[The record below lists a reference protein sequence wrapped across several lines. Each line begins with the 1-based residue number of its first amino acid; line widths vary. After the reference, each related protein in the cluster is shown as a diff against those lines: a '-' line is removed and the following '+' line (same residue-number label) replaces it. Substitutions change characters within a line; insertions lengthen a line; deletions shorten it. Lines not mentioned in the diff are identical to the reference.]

1 MSARVYTGAATPTTL
16 SGSITNVST
25 SGTITVA
32 TNWLTSGQFSIVVDP
47 GLAGE
52 EKILCTLSGTTLTFI
67 TRGYDGTTAASHNSG
82 AVVYPVPTAIDFS
95 EANTHVNAS
104 SAVHGLA
111 GSVVGTTDT
120 QVLTNKDLTSGTNT
134 FPASTPAGKNAVIN
148 GGMDIWQRGT
158 SVAIAASSGVTYTAD
173 RWCTF
178 SGANQALT
186 ISRQATADTTNL
198 PNIQYCARYQRNSG
212 QTGTSVLYFS
222 QSLETVNS
230 SAFAGKQV
238 TVSFYVRAG
247 ANFSAASGN
256 LIAIVYSGTGTDQ
269 NVLTSYTGQ
278 TNVASTVAS
287 LTTTWQRISITGTVA
302 VTATELSLSF
312 NLTPVGTAGA
322 NDYYEITGV
331 QLELGSTA
339 TTFSRAGGSIGG
351 ELALCQRYYQKSYP
365 QGTTVPTNST
375 SAGVVF
381 VPGSS
386 VASTAYFAQVFL
398 PITMRTAPTVTI
410 YSYASSTVS
419 VVSSSSGVDLAA
431 SSGVANLIGDRGFTV
446 QNSSGGTITAGAGG
460 FDFHYAASG
469 EL

>member
-1 MSARVYTGAATPTTL
+1 MSARVYAGAATPTTL

-120 QVLTNKDLTSGTNT
+120 QVLTNKDLSSSTNT
-134 FPASTPAGKNAVIN
+134 FPASTPAGKNAIIN

-158 SVAIAASSGVTYTAD
+158 SFAIASGTPQYTAD
-173 RWCTF
+173 RWTCYFNGTGNITQET
-178 SGANQALT
+178 SVIPSNSKYAIRLTATATSTDNRIYQLIETNNVLPYAGKAIT
-186 ISRQATADTTNL
+186 ISVQMAGTVTVPAYVTL
-198 PNIQYCARYQRNSG
+198 HYS
-212 QTGTSVLYFS
+212 TSVDD
-222 QSLETVNS
+222 T
-230 SAFAGKQV
+230 
-238 TVSFYVRAG
+238 
-247 ANFSAASGN
+247 
-256 LIAIVYSGTGTDQ
+256 
-269 NVLTSYTGQ
+269 LTNTS
-278 TNVASTVAS
+278 TNIT
-287 LTTTWQRISITGTVA
+287 LTTVTAPTLSNSLQTYVFTGTVPS
-302 VTATELSLSF
+302 TAKTLR
-312 NLTPVGTAGA
+312 VGIGTGSVVNTNYFVVA
-322 NDYYEITGV
+322 NV

-351 ELALCQRYYQKSYP
+351 ELALCQRYYYQIG
-365 QGTTVPTNST
+365 GTTYTTQDFGNGSYYST
-375 SAGVVF
+375 
-381 VPGSS
+381 
-386 VASTAYFAQVFL
+386 TAAYILTTFPV
-398 PITMRTAPTVTI
+398 TMRTAPTCACVNPTSFSI
-410 YSYASSTVS
+410 YSAGASKAVTTF
-419 VVSSSSGVDLAA
+419 AA
-431 SSGVANLIGDRGFTV
+431 STYSPFNATNAFNVGTAATLGNGCWVEATNANATLTF
-446 QNSSGGTITAGAGG
+446 SS
-460 FDFHYAASG
+460 

>member
-1 MSARVYTGAATPTTL
+1 MSARVYAGAATPTTL

-351 ELALCQRYYQKSYP
+351 ELQLCRRY
-365 QGTTVPTNST
+365 
-375 SAGVVF
+375 
-381 VPGSS
+381 
-386 VASTAYFAQVFL
+386 L
-398 PITMRTAPTVTI
+398 PATYVNEIVG
-410 YSYASSTVS
+410 YSYAANNTVY
-419 VVSSSSGVDLAA
+419 
-431 SSGVANLIGDRGFTV
+431 GVAFDTPARVAPTGVTASGTFTAYSLNV
-446 QNSSGGTITAGAGG
+446 GTSATPVLNQTSVNNGSVLVNSGITITAGQGSRLGG
-460 FDFHYAASG
+460 G
-469 EL
+469 GLILWTGCEL

>member
-158 SVAIAASSGVTYTAD
+158 SSSTNVNYGSAD
-173 RWCTF
+173 RWWLYYGAGTCTVSQETSVVPTGF
-178 SGANQALT
+178 RYAAKLT
-186 ISRQATADTTNL
+186 QSSTSTTNL
-198 PNIQYCARYQRNSG
+198 QFDQSIETNNSIPMAGKTVTLSGYVAATASTTITIALNYSTSTDVANSGSWTAITPASGSNTLTIGTTTYQRIVATYSVPSNAQSLQIQMG
-212 QTGTSVLYFS
+212 TTSIASGTSIY
-222 QSLETVNS
+222 
-230 SAFAGKQV
+230 
-238 TVSFYVRAG
+238 
-247 ANFSAASGN
+247 
-256 LIAIVYSGTGTDQ
+256 
-269 NVLTSYTGQ
+269 
-278 TNVASTVAS
+278 
-287 LTTTWQRISITGTVA
+287 
-302 VTATELSLSF
+302 
-312 NLTPVGTAGA
+312 
-322 NDYYEITGV
+322 ITGV

-410 YSYASSTVS
+410 YSQVSSTVS
-419 VVSSSSGVDLAA
+419 VVSSANGADLAA

-460 FDFHYAASG
+460 FDFHYAASA

>member
-1 MSARVYTGAATPTTL
+1 MAIGFPTKSNWSAGDILTAA
-16 SGSITNVST
+16 
-25 SGTITVA
+25 
-32 TNWLTSGQFSIVVDP
+32 QMDD
-47 GLAGE
+47 LAGTVN
-52 EKILCTLSGTTLTFI
+52 LLQ
-67 TRGYDGTTAASHNSG
+67 NS
-82 AVVYPVPTAIDFS
+82 A
-95 EANTHVNAS
+95 
-104 SAVHGLA
+104 
-111 GSVVGTTDT
+111 
-120 QVLTNKDLTSGTNT
+120 
-134 FPASTPAGKNAVIN
+134 FPIMAGKNFLIN

-158 SVAIAASSGVTYTAD
+158 SFTNPAGIYTAD
-173 RWCTF
+173 RWTASVAGTCTVSQLTSSLPSNF
-178 SGANQALT
+178 RYGIQWVAGAANSYAQLKTFIETANVIPLQGKTVT
-186 ISRQATADTTNL
+186 ISGWVKASANYVGNWIFQN
-198 PNIQYCARYQRNSG
+198 YYS
-212 QTGTSVLYFS
+212 TS
-222 QSLETVNS
+222 TDS
-230 SAFAGKQV
+230 SASV
-238 TVSFYVRAG
+238 TTQNGS
-247 ANFSAASGN
+247 N
-256 LIAIVYSGTGTDQ
+256 IAIA
-269 NVLTSYTGQ
+269 TS
-278 TNVASTVAS
+278 A
-287 LTTTWQRISITGTVA
+287 TTTWTFFSVTFTVPATALGLGVFFIPDNAAQVNTGT
-302 VTATELSLSF
+302 
-312 NLTPVGTAGA
+312 
-322 NDYYEITGV
+322 IQMTGV
-331 QLELGSTA
+331 QLELGSAA

>member
-1 MSARVYTGAATPTTL
+1 MSARVYAGAATPTTL

-120 QVLTNKDLTSGTNT
+120 QVLTNKDLSSSTNT
-134 FPASTPAGKNAVIN
+134 FPASTPAGKNAIIN

-158 SVAIAASSGVTYTAD
+158 PGATLTSAVKTYGPD
-173 RWCTF
+173 RWIYF
-178 SGANQALT
+178 PNGAT
-186 ISRQATADTTNL
+186 SMFVSRQVTGDTTNL
-198 PNIQYCARYQRNSG
+198 PNIQYCARVQRTSG
-212 QTGTSVLYFS
+212 NTGTAAIYF
-222 QSLETVNS
+222 QSPVETNN
-230 SAFAGKQV
+230 AIPYAGKTV
-238 TVSFYVRAG
+238 TLSYYARAG
-247 ANFSAASGN
+247 ANFSAASN
-256 LIAIVYSGTGTDQ
+256 VMLPVFYTGTGTDESQ
-269 NVLTSYTGQ
+269 FGGYTGQ
-278 TNVASTVAS
+278 VVAYAGSST
-287 LTTTWQRISITGTVA
+287 LTTTWQRFSASFAIAS
-302 VTATELSLSF
+302 TATEF
-312 NLTPVGTAGA
+312 CPVFYYTPVGTAGA
-322 NDYYEITGV
+322 NDYFEITGV

-351 ELALCQRYYQKSYP
+351 ELALCQRYYFRTTPNASVANVNLA
-365 QGTTVPTNST
+365 QGLATSTTIGRMQLNLPVNFRTIVNAIDFSNVALWDGVTLTNATNVTNGTATTANIPDLTVTVAAGLVTLRPYQLLT
-375 SAGVVF
+375 SAVNGYVGV
-381 VPGSS
+381 
-386 VASTAYFAQVFL
+386 
-398 PITMRTAPTVTI
+398 
-410 YSYASSTVS
+410 
-419 VVSSSSGVDLAA
+419 
-431 SSGVANLIGDRGFTV
+431 
-446 QNSSGGTITAGAGG
+446 GA
-460 FDFHYAASG
+460 

>member
-16 SGSITNVST
+16 SGSITNIST
-25 SGTITVA
+25 SGTITTT

-52 EKILCTLSGTTLTFI
+52 EKILCTLSGTTLTFV

-120 QVLTNKDLTSGTNT
+120 QTLTNKDLSSSTNT

-148 GGMDIWQRGT
+148 GGMDFWQRGT
-158 SVAIAASSGVTYTAD
+158 SIAVAASSTNSYTAD
-173 RWCTF
+173 RFCL
-178 SGANQALT
+178 SNSANEVSTVSQQLT
-186 ISRQATADTTNL
+186 SDTTNL
-198 PNIQYCARYQRNSG
+198 PNIKYCARVQRNSG
-212 QTGTSVLYFS
+212 QTGTSPILFE
-222 QSLETVNS
+222 QSIETLNS
-230 SAFAGKQV
+230 IPLVGKIV
-238 TVSFYVRAG
+238 TLSFYARAG
-247 ANFSAASGN
+247 SNFSAGSNSVGAQ
-256 LIAIVYSGTGTDQ
+256 IITGTGTDQ
-269 NVLTSYTGQ
+269 NLNSVTG
-278 TNVASTVAS
+278 ASILSSTGNILSTTFQRFTA
-287 LTTTWQRISITGTVA
+287 TTTIPT
-302 VTATELSLSF
+302 TATQVFLRFLF
-312 NLTPVGTAGA
+312 TPTGTAGA
-322 NDYYEITGV
+322 NDYFEITGV

-398 PITMRTAPTVTI
+398 LITMRTAPTVTI
-410 YSYASSTVS
+410 YSYVSSTVS
-419 VVSSSSGVDLAA
+419 VVSSANGADLAA

-460 FDFHYAASG
+460 FDFHYAASA

>member
-158 SVAIAASSGVTYTAD
+158 SVALAASSPYTSNYNAD
-173 RWCTF
+173 RWQVGTL
-178 SGANQALT
+178 AALEATT

-198 PNIQYCARYQRNSG
+198 PNIQYAARVQRNSG
-212 QTGTSVLYFS
+212 QTGVAAIYFG

-230 SAFAGKQV
+230 IPYAGKQV
-238 TVSFYVRAG
+238 TISYYARAG
-247 ANFSAASGN
+247 ANFSATANVFNST
-256 LIAIVYSGTGTDQ
+256 ITTGTGTDQ
-269 NVLTSYTGQ
+269 NLFPGYTGSVLNTSYDTLTS
-278 TNVASTVAS
+278 
-287 LTTTWQRISITGTVA
+287 TWQRFTHTITLASTTSEIGVY
-302 VTATELSLSF
+302 F
-312 NLTPVGTAGA
+312 NYTPTGTAGA
-322 NDYYEITGV
+322 NDYFEITGV

-351 ELALCQRYYQKSYP
+351 ELQLCRRY
-365 QGTTVPTNST
+365 
-375 SAGVVF
+375 
-381 VPGSS
+381 
-386 VASTAYFAQVFL
+386 L
-398 PITMRTAPTVTI
+398 PATYVNEIVG
-410 YSYASSTVS
+410 YSYAANNTVY
-419 VVSSSSGVDLAA
+419 
-431 SSGVANLIGDRGFTV
+431 GVAFDTPARVAPTGVTASGTFTAYSLNV
-446 QNSSGGTITAGAGG
+446 GTSATPVLNQTSVNNGSVLVNSGITITAGQGSRLGG
-460 FDFHYAASG
+460 G
-469 EL
+469 GLILWTGCEL